1 MSNHFSNN
9 RIMRTLFCYKIFKK
23 YPTKMSKQIDAALY
37 GEAVNI
43 VIVWLVLAVGP
54 VKRVMKKQLTE
65 WT

>member
-1 MSNHFSNN
+1 
-9 RIMRTLFCYKIFKK
+9 
-23 YPTKMSKQIDAALY
+23 MSKQIDAALY

>member
-1 MSNHFSNN
+1 
-9 RIMRTLFCYKIFKK
+9 MRTLFCYKIFKK